1 MSLCM
6 TVCMSMSNSIV
17 GLGTSASAS
26 IVNGV
31 SIVSIV
37 GVDAGVGTC
46 AGANVCA

>member
-17 GLGTSASAS
+17 GLGTSAS

-31 SIVSIV
+31 SIVRIV